1 MASSE
6 RNHTDIILCFT
17 QLFLIFTLG
26 KSNVILQ
33 ECLYKLL
40 TINH

>member
-6 RNHTDIILCFT
+6 KNHTDIILCFMQFFCT
-17 QLFLIFTLG
+17 FTLG

-33 ECLYKLL
+33 VSHTMYLK
-40 TINH
+40 